1 MTAVVDL
8 RDRAVTFVTPVRHRA
23 VDLLRVG
30 LEIDAVGPE
39 QLEEALAQPGC
50 VVIDALKHET
60 WSDELQEALRVR
72 VADVVLLVAEDVS
85 VDGLGPDEGYPQL
98 QVVTAPVLAGD
109 VAAAVRAVWGEEAS
123 PATDP
128 VPLVEPV
135 VAEEAPTT
143 DEAVDVPD
151 VEPEPAPEPG
161 EPTVPA
167 RDDAPRRW
175 FGRRPTKHDPP
186 APEADEVADQASPP
200 RVVDLVKAETA
211 AVSARAGV
219 WAAPSPAPP
228 PTPPP
233 PPPTPPPPAPTPP
246 PRAATWEEATHAVLA
261 HLEHAETWTQVAERM
276 VHDAAAWTE
285 TDTALL
291 LRDAH
296 GTWVPVAGEGLRQLE
311 YALVL
316 HDLHPAVQMT
326 TPDQPVVVVP
336 DTDLLRGVIAQM
348 PLASRRSL
356 LLARVP
362 GLPALLL
369 AGTSARALG
378 EEDVVR
384 VGQVV
389 THLAGPL
396 QDALRRRD
404 FADAVQRF
412 L

>member
-1 MTAVVDL
+1 MTLVDL

-30 LEIDAVGPE
+30 LEINAVGPE
-39 QLEEALAQPGC
+39 QLEEALSQPGC
-50 VVIDALKHET
+50 VVIDALKHDA
-60 WSDELQEALRVR
+60 WSDELQEALRAR
-72 VADVVLLVAEDVS
+72 VADVVLLVGEDVS

-109 VAAAVRAVWGEEAS
+109 VAAAVRAVWGDDAS
-123 PATDP
+123 AATDP
-128 VPLVEPV
+128 VALVEPV
-135 VAEEAPTT
+135 VADDEPTT
-143 DEAVDVPD
+143 RDAVDAPD
-151 VEPEPAPEPG
+151 VEPEAAPEPD
-161 EPTVPA
+161 EPTEPA

-186 APEADEVADQASPP
+186 AAAPEADEVAEVADRTSPP

-211 AVSARAGV
+211 AVPARAAV
-219 WAAPSPAPP
+219 WAAPSPPTPAPP
-228 PTPPP
+228 
-233 PPPTPPPPAPTPP
+233 ARQ
-246 PRAATWEEATHAVLA
+246 PRAATWEEATDAVLA

-378 EEDVVR
+378 AEDVVR

-389 THLAGPL
+389 AHLAGPL

>member
-8 RDRAVTFVTPVRHRA
+8 SDRAVTFVTPVRHRA

-30 LEIDAVGPE
+30 LEINAVGPE

-50 VVIDALKHET
+50 VVIDALKHDT
-60 WSDELQEALRVR
+60 WSDELQEALRAR
-72 VADVVLLVAEDVS
+72 VADVVLLVAEDVR

-128 VPLVEPV
+128 VPLVESV

-151 VEPEPAPEPG
+151 VEPEPAPEPD
-161 EPTVPA
+161 EPA

-186 APEADEVADQASPP
+186 AAAPAVDDQARSPH
-200 RVVDLVKAETA
+200 VVDLVKAESA
-211 AVSARAGV
+211 AVSARAAI
-219 WAAPSPAPP
+219 WAAPSPPPLPAPP
-228 PTPPP
+228 
-233 PPPTPPPPAPTPP
+233 ARQ

>member
-1 MTAVVDL
+1 M
-8 RDRAVTFVTPVRHRA
+8 
-23 VDLLRVG
+23 
-30 LEIDAVGPE
+30 
-39 QLEEALAQPGC
+39 
-50 VVIDALKHET
+50 
-60 WSDELQEALRVR
+60 
-72 VADVVLLVAEDVS
+72 
-85 VDGLGPDEGYPQL
+85 
-98 QVVTAPVLAGD
+98 
-109 VAAAVRAVWGEEAS
+109 
-123 PATDP
+123 
-128 VPLVEPV
+128 EPV
-135 VAEEAPTT
+135 VTEEAPTT
-143 DEAVDVPD
+143 GEVVDVPG
-151 VEPEPAPEPG
+151 VEPEPVPEADG
-161 EPTVPA
+161 PA

-175 FGRRPTKHDPP
+175 FGRRPTTHDAP
-186 APEADEVADQASPP
+186 AAAPVDDGYGEP
-200 RVVDLVKAETA
+200 RVVDLVETESVVA
-211 AVSARAGV
+211 ARVVVTPA
-219 WAAPSPAPP
+219 PAPP
-228 PTPPP
+228 PPSQA
-233 PPPTPPPPAPTPP
+233 PPAPP
-246 PRAATWEEATHAVLA
+246 PRQQRHPTWEEATHAVLA
-261 HLEHAETWTQVAERM
+261 HLEHAATWTQVAEQM
-276 VHDAAAWTE
+276 VHDAATWTE

-291 LRDAH
+291 LRDGH

-362 GLPALLL
+362 GVAALMLV
-369 AGTSARALG
+369 GTSARALG

-384 VGQVV
+384 VGRVV

>member
-30 LEIDAVGPE
+30 LEINAVGPE

-50 VVIDALKHET
+50 VVIDALKHDT
-60 WSDELQEALRVR
+60 WSDELQEALRAR

-109 VAAAVRAVWGEEAS
+109 VAAAVRAIWGEEVS
-123 PATDP
+123 PATGP
-128 VPLVEPV
+128 VALIEPV

-143 DEAVDVPD
+143 
-151 VEPEPAPEPG
+151 VEPEPVTEPESD
-161 EPTVPA
+161 VP
-167 RDDAPRRW
+167 DDGPRRW
-175 FGRRPTKHDPP
+175 FGRRPAKHDPP
-186 APEADEVADQASPP
+186 AAAPVDEDGAP
-200 RVVDLVKAETA
+200 RVVDLVKAEAVVTA
-211 AVSARAGV
+211 PAVVAP
-219 WAAPSPAPP
+219 APSPPP
-228 PTPPP
+228 L
-233 PPPTPPPPAPTPP
+233 PPPPARQ

-362 GLPALLL
+362 GLAALLL

-389 THLAGPL
+389 THLTGPL